1 MAISF
6 ERMPVT
12 IRVPGVYTEISNQQ
26 AVRGLVVKPYRI
38 LVIGQRLGAGT
49 VAANVLTQVTR
60 AEQAAGYFGRG
71 SMLDRML
78 RALKLN
84 NSFTEC
90 WALALDD
97 SGAGTQGTG
106 SIAFAGSPTAAGTL
120 SLYIGGQIVEAA
132 VTAGQTA
139 TAIAAAVAAAVNAT
153 TDLPVTAAAVAG
165 TVNLTARHKGAA
177 AGEIDV
183 RAGYYAGEAVPAGL
197 TAVATP
203 VTGGT
208 GNPSLAAAITA
219 IGEEWFDIIAVPYT
233 DNTNLALLKTE
244 LDDRWGPL
252 RAIEG
257 HAISAIPGTHASIT
271 AFGAAQND
279 PHLTVV
285 GVEKSPTP
293 AYEWA
298 SAVAGVAAYFGNID
312 PARPFQTLEIKGVL
326 APAEADRF
334 TQAERNLCLYDGIA
348 TYTVDADGTC
358 RAERL
363 VTTYQVSSFGADDP
377 SYLDLE
383 TMLTLGF
390 LRYSFRA
397 RFRAKFPRHKL
408 ANDGTRFGPGQ
419 VVLTPKGAK
428 AECFSLFRQWEEL
441 GLVEGFDQFKADI
454 VVERNAG
461 DPSRLDIYLPP
472 DPVNQLRVTAAQ
484 IAFRL

>member
-1 MAISF
+1 M
-6 ERMPVT
+6 
-12 IRVPGVYTEISNQQ
+12 
-26 AVRGLVVKPYRI
+26 
-38 LVIGQRLGAGT
+38 
-49 VAANVLTQVTR
+49 
-60 AEQAAGYFGRG
+60 
-71 SMLDRML
+71 
-78 RALKLN
+78 
-84 NSFTEC
+84 
-90 WALALDD
+90 
-97 SGAGTQGTG
+97 
-106 SIAFAGSPTAAGTL
+106 
-120 SLYIGGQIVEAA
+120 
-132 VTAGQTA
+132 TA
-139 TAIAAAVAAAVNAT
+139 TA
-153 TDLPVTAAAVAG
+153 
-165 TVNLTARHKGAA
+165 
-177 AGEIDV
+177 
-183 RAGYYAGEAVPAGL
+183 
-197 TAVATP
+197 

-208 GNPSLAAAITA
+208 GNPSLATAIAAI
-219 IGEEWFDIIAVPYT
+219 GDEWFDVIAHPYT
-233 DNTNLALLKTE
+233 DATNLALLKTE

-279 PHLTVV
+279 PHLTVI

-298 SAVAGVAAYFGNID
+298 AAAAGVAAYFGNID
-312 PARPFQTLEIKGVL
+312 PARPFQTLEVKGVL
-326 APAEADRF
+326 APAEPDRF

-358 RAERL
+358 RVERL
-363 VTTYQVSSFGADDP
+363 VTTYQVNAFGADDP

-428 AECFSLFRQWEEL
+428 AECFALFREWEDL
-441 GLVEGFDQFKADI
+441 GLVEGFDQFKSDI
-454 VVERNAG
+454 VVERSAS

-472 DPVNQLRVTAAQ
+472 DLVNQLRVTAAQ
-484 IAFRL
+484 VAFRL